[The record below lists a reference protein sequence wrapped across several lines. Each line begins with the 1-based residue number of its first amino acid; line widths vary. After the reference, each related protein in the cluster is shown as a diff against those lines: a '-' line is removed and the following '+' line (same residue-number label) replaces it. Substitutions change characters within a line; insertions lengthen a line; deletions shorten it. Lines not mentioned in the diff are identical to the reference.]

1 MDLNELIQHLFVP
14 GTSLLEKI
22 IRPILVYG
30 CLVLLLRIGGRRELA
45 QMNAFDLTVLLML
58 SNSVQNAII
67 GEDNSLLG
75 GIIGGATLIVVNL
88 AVNRYLYHH
97 PNLDRTIE
105 GGTVQLVDNGRVLRK
120 NLERELITEAE
131 ILAAM
136 HRQGVP
142 SINECESVI
151 LEVGGTISV
160 IPRDPSASQQH
171 AHEILSRLERIERL
185 VTTNARH

>member
-88 AVNRYLYHH
+88 TVNRYLYHH
-97 PNLDRTIE
+97 PNLDRAIE
-105 GGTVQLVDNGRVLRK
+105 GDTVQLVKNGRVLRK

-131 ILAAM
+131 VLAAV
-136 HRQGVP
+136 HRQGVL

-171 AHEILSRLERIERL
+171 AREILSRLERIERL

>member
-75 GIIGGATLIVVNL
+75 GIIGGATLIGVNL

-97 PNLDRTIE
+97 PNLDRAIE
-105 GGTVQLVDNGRVLRK
+105 GDTVQLVKNGRVLRK
-120 NLERELITEAE
+120 NLERKLITEAE
-131 ILAAM
+131 VLAAV

-142 SINECESVI
+142 SINECESVL

-171 AHEILSRLERIERL
+171 AREILSRLERIERL
-185 VTTNARH
+185 VTTNAQH

>member
-1 MDLNELIQHLFVP
+1 
-14 GTSLLEKI
+14 
-22 IRPILVYG
+22 VYA

-97 PNLDRTIE
+97 PNLDRAIE

-131 ILAAM
+131 ILAAV

-142 SINECESVI
+142 SITECESVI

-171 AHEILSRLERIERL
+171 AREILSRLERIERL